1 MSQTFDTL
9 VAVSGLPGI
18 YRVAANRHNGLIIE
32 DLTTGQRRF
41 APMRNHQFS
50 LLASIGIYTYDGTVE
65 LAEVFRRMDA
75 KKDQLPDAQAADQVV
90 RDYFRTIVEDHDED
104 KVRISDIRKTI
115 KWYQHLA
122 AHNLIPE
129 AETEPE
135 TKTSEEKEKTK

>member
-50 LLASIGIYTYDGTVE
+50 LLASIGIYTYDGTIE

-115 KWYQHLA
+115 KWYQYLA

-129 AETEPE
+129 PETEPE
-135 TKTSEEKEKTK
+135 TEPTEAPEKTE

>member
-135 TKTSEEKEKTK
+135 TKTSEEAEKTK

>member
-135 TKTSEEKEKTK
+135 TKTSEEVEKTK